1 MTAAST
7 AATSRSRDEVVDGA
21 RRGRVPVQSQG
32 GIAGFQH
39 RRIGAGVLHHD
50 DRAEQPPAGHHALGC
65 ADQFDPVLRI
75 GRVLAVDAELP
86 RAVLARDFTDGGVDS
101 RAAEGIRQHLP
112 EEGESTFGAGDG
124 VGMRFHVIDD
134 QRSLVV
140 SRGPA
145 AGLADQGLKTELP
158 AGLGRCLKAGEVRV
172 PLAEG
177 HCGRRAVQ
185 PQRRADPAGLGHSQQ
200 LNAEFQ
206 VPAAPSDSS
215 CRTMVSVAGAPAA
228 CCILLS
234 SLMVILQFLVV
245 AAAFAVIDAIWLK
258 TMNPFYRGQI
268 GELLADRPNLGYAV
282 VFYVIYIAG
291 IVFFALRPALDGG
304 SWLSAVG
311 YGAALGAFA
320 YATYDLTNAAT
331 LKTWPLQLIVVDI
344 LWGAALTAL
353 ATLAGWL
360 VFHRN

>member
-1 MTAAST
+1 
-7 AATSRSRDEVVDGA
+7 
-21 RRGRVPVQSQG
+21 
-32 GIAGFQH
+32 
-39 RRIGAGVLHHD
+39 
-50 DRAEQPPAGHHALGC
+50 
-65 ADQFDPVLRI
+65 
-75 GRVLAVDAELP
+75 
-86 RAVLARDFTDGGVDS
+86 
-101 RAAEGIRQHLP
+101 
-112 EEGESTFGAGDG
+112 
-124 VGMRFHVIDD
+124 
-134 QRSLVV
+134 
-140 SRGPA
+140 
-145 AGLADQGLKTELP
+145 
-158 AGLGRCLKAGEVRV
+158 
-172 PLAEG
+172 
-177 HCGRRAVQ
+177 
-185 PQRRADPAGLGHSQQ
+185 
-200 LNAEFQ
+200 
-206 VPAAPSDSS
+206 
-215 CRTMVSVAGAPAA
+215 
-228 CCILLS
+228 
-234 SLMVILQFLVV
+234 MVILQFLVV

-268 GELLADRPNLGYAV
+268 GELLAERPNLGYAV